1 MDSFTNEATT
11 KLEVLGNG
19 SIIFVD
25 YKAINISSFIVHNER
40 GDTEEFHKDHMLWK
54 IPSEHT
60 LDNRQFAAELQVY
73 FMQSATNRRVALSF
87 FFDTELENAVTDARR
102 LKTCFIDSFEF
113 EDFNLNMAASP
124 PRDAGLLRVPLKEFI
139 NFLPDEYVYYEGS
152 ETVPDCEESLSWIIN
167 IHPHV
172 ITKDQLQ

>member
-1 MDSFTNEATT
+1 
-11 KLEVLGNG
+11 
-19 SIIFVD
+19 
-25 YKAINISSFIVHNER
+25 
-40 GDTEEFHKDHMLWK
+40 
-54 IPSEHT
+54 
-60 LDNRQFAAELQVY
+60 
-73 FMQSATNRRVALSF
+73 MQYATNRRVALSF